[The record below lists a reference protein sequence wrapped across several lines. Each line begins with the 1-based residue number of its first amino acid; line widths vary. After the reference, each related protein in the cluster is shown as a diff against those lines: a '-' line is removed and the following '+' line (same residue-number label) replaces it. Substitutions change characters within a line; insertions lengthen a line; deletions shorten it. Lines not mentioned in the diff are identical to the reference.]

1 MNMFE
6 RKWGGWRMM
15 SAWIEVWLAGALL
28 MVGLVALA
36 LALSALI
43 NSAFA
48 APFLVSD
55 PYPST
60 EVQPT
65 EFVVTISGVPAPVIT
80 PVVETPQGKIL
91 RLDLGPLNLS
101 GSRTVTA
108 KARNIW
114 GMSADSLPFTFTAGP
129 PGLPTGITLSA
140 TE

>member
-43 NSAFA
+43 NSALA
-48 APFLVSD
+48 APFLVCD

-60 EVQPT
+60 AVQPT
-65 EFVVTISGVPAPVIT
+65 EFIVTISGVPAPIT
-80 PVVETPQGKIL
+80 TPAVDVAGGKAMK
-91 RLDLGPLNLS
+91 LDLGPLNLS
-101 GSRTVTA
+101 GSRTITA
-108 KARNIW
+108 KAKNLW
-114 GMSADSLPFTFTAGP
+114 GASADSLPFTFTAGP